1 MSKSVSAS
9 STMGSDGVIH
19 PSQKRGSGSI
29 QHLTAA
35 CLYVLGS
42 TALIFTARQHFE
54 IPSRR
59 VSIPAERHDFLSQV
73 THSTS
78 TFAYVHSSNATSF
91 SAESHFKIMNSL
103 LPHPWN
109 AVDFAARPHSQL
121 RNPYNHPNRTPR
133 CFQSTKIS
141 PFQGFA
147 TPRMSIRQSAMTT
160 SVPHIH
166 LGLS

>member
-1 MSKSVSAS
+1 M
-9 STMGSDGVIH
+9 
-19 PSQKRGSGSI
+19 
-29 QHLTAA
+29 
-35 CLYVLGS
+35 
-42 TALIFTARQHFE
+42 FTARQHFE

-59 VSIPAERHDFLSQV
+59 VSIPAERHDFLSQL

-91 SAESHFKIMNSL
+91 SAESHFKIINSL
-103 LPHPWN
+103 FPHPWN

-147 TPRMSIRQSAMTT
+147 TPQMSIRQSAMTT
-160 SVPHIH
+160 WGFRSALEFSIFAGMPGVRCTHPIQTSCDATCYLNTHKPHVIYCAR
-166 LGLS
+166 